1 MRKWIYALVA
11 LIVVGLGFGW
21 YQYEYG
27 GQSYYTKI
35 TTKGERQV
43 RTADNGDKYIDYQ
56 YKLPAYNKAGD
67 KRTVDFNGNKERPLK
82 RNAYL
87 QLKVSRQKG
96 MISWQAVT
104 KGDVP
109 AKATAK
115 LDE

>member
-43 RTADNGDKYIDYQ
+43 YTA
-56 YKLPAYNKAGD
+56 
-67 KRTVDFNGNKERPLK
+67 NGN
-82 RNAYL
+82 
-87 QLKVSRQKG
+87 V
-96 MISWQAVT
+96 
-104 KGDVP
+104 
-109 AKATAK
+109 
-115 LDE
+115 